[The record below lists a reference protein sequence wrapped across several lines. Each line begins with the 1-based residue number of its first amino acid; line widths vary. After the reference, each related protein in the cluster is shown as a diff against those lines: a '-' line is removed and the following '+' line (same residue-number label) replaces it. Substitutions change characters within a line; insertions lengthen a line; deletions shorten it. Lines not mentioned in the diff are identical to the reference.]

1 MKKIFILM
9 SFALVVCL
17 IAHAQENRPIN
28 SRALISQAIELH
40 DSGEYKKA
48 IEIFNRIDRND
59 TNYVW
64 SLYEKA
70 LSCEADSQF
79 ERGLI
84 YCKEALSLTAQREQ
98 EPNLYVEYG
107 DLLSDMKKYPEALD
121 VYDEGLK
128 KYPSSSLLYFNKGIV
143 FINQEHYAAAE
154 QLFKQTLLIN
164 PYLYSA
170 HFFLGIAALKQG
182 KIIPGMLSLTGYLLV
197 NPEGKYWPRIINIL
211 DVISNSKDEIQE
223 YKNKRNGD
231 AGESYALTEEI
242 ILSKIALEKAY
253 KPLTALDDPISRQLQ
268 VLLEKIEFNEQDT
281 GFYMQ
286 YYVPFFK
293 KIYRDGRFELLI
305 NRLFTRVNLELIQ
318 NYNKKHKKE
327 LAGLI
332 SDAAAYFDDIRSSR
346 ELQAGRRAAVV
357 NRYFFSNNEL
367 QGRGRIV
374 DGKTPTGSWEFY
386 YPQGNLMATGQFD
399 DQGNRTG
406 EWTYYFYQHQ
416 LKSREHYQHGKLEG
430 EQVYYFDNGVI
441 SSREMYINGRPD
453 GIATVNYRT
462 GTTYSV
468 TQYKMGK
475 SEGEKKEYY
484 SNGELHYLT
493 NYSNGLHSGISKTYY
508 KNGQLSELSN
518 YLQDELDGPYK
529 SYFENG
535 SLSAEG
541 FFSKNKSTGDRKY
554 YYERGKLKSQRH
566 FENDLEEGPYIEYYE
581 NGQTKTT
588 YSFKKGKL
596 DGEGLDYDKDG
607 KLFSRVVYNNDIAE
621 SVRYFDKTGKQISY
635 AERKDHSLV
644 FDSYGPDGAKR
655 SRLSYDEKGNQTGQ
669 AIYYYPSGKLRE
681 TDEYKNGKLN
691 GLTVV
696 YYRNGKK
703 KSETPEED
711 GKENGYY
718 RSYYPNGQLS
728 VAGWLENDLAQGEW
742 LYYDELGKLTSKDHY
757 LNGERS
763 GYKEEYL
770 PNGKKSFE
778 YKYSGGWLEQIT
790 QYDSTGKTLIC
801 DSFPRG
807 TGRYLLLYPNGNK
820 MAEGHYVNGDLDG
833 PYHTY
838 FFDGSLESS
847 SFYRKGMLDSSFK
860 NYYYGGVKYNE
871 GQYSME
877 KKTGS
882 WKSYEE
888 DGKPA
893 SLSAYSG
900 DQLNGTQV
908 YYSDGSK
915 DFAIPYQDDE
925 RNGIAIKN
933 DVDGSIAY
941 ATHYEEGDIVGYSYP
956 DANGKLVPEI
966 PILRGSGTLKSYF
979 ANGKPSRECNF
990 SDGKVNGRDILY
1002 YANGHVRSA
1011 DSSEYGDNEGSRKE
1025 YYSNGKIK
1033 LDYLYLNDNLHGICR
1048 EYNAQGVLIKE
1059 MNFINGIRN
1068 GPVRYFNDDGS
1079 LRETRFFY
1087 YGKLLSVKNEK

>member
-1 MKKIFILM
+1 M
-9 SFALVVCL
+9 AN
-17 IAHAQENRPIN
+17 AQENSLIN
-28 SRALISQAIELH
+28 SRELISQAIQLH

-64 SLYEKA
+64 SLYERA

-79 ERGLI
+79 ERGLV
-84 YCKEALSLTAQREQ
+84 YCKEALGLKAQREQ
-98 EPNLYVEYG
+98 EPDLYVEYG
-107 DLLSDMKKYPEALD
+107 DLLSDLKKYPEALA

-128 KYPSSSLLYFNKGIV
+128 KYPSCSLLYFNKGLV
-143 FINQEHYAAAE
+143 FINQEQYAVAE

-197 NPEGKYWPRIINIL
+197 NPEGKYWARVVNVL
-211 DVISNSKDEIQE
+211 DVIANSKDEIQE
-223 YKNKRNGD
+223 YKKKRNGD

-268 VLLEKIEFNEQDT
+268 VLLEKIEFNKQDT

-293 KIYRDGRFELLI
+293 KIYTDGHFELLI
-305 NRLFTRVNLELIQ
+305 NRLFTRVNLEIIQ

-346 ELQAGRRAAVV
+346 ELQAERRAGVV
-357 NRYFFSNNEL
+357 NRYFFNNNEL
-367 QGRGRIV
+367 EGRGRII
-374 DGKTPTGSWEFY
+374 DGKTPFGSWEFY

-399 DQGNRTG
+399 DQGKRTG
-406 EWTYYFYQHQ
+406 EWTYYFYGHR
-416 LKSREHYQHGKLEG
+416 LKSREHYAHGSLEG
-430 EQVYYFDNGVI
+430 EQVYYFDNGLV
-441 SSREMYINGRPD
+441 SSREMYANGKPD
-453 GIATVNYRT
+453 GISTSNYRT
-462 GTTYSV
+462 GATYSV
-468 TQYKMGK
+468 TQYKMGNPDA
-475 SEGEKKEYY
+475 ERKEYY
-484 SNGELHYLT
+484 AGGSLHYLT
-493 NYSNGLHSGISKTYY
+493 NYSNGVRNGIAKNFF
-508 KNGQLSELSN
+508 KNGQLSEVSS
-518 YLQDELDGPYK
+518 YLDNELNGPYK

-535 SLSAEG
+535 NLSAEG
-541 FFSKNKSTGDRKY
+541 FFEKNKSTGDWKY
-554 YYERGKLKSQRH
+554 YYERGKLKSRRH
-566 FENDLEEGPYIEYYE
+566 FENDLEEGPYTEYYE

-596 DGEGLDYDKDG
+596 EGESLYYDKDG
-607 KLFSRVVYNNDIAE
+607 KLFSRISYHNDIAE
-621 SVRYFDKTGKQISY
+621 SVRYFDKTGKQISQ
-635 AERKDHSLV
+635 AERKDHSLA
-644 FDSYGPDGAKR
+644 FDSYGPEGDKR
-655 SRLSYDEKGNQTGQ
+655 SRLRYDEKGQLTGH

-681 TDEYKNGKLN
+681 TDEYRDGKTN

-703 KSETPEED
+703 KSETPEEG

-728 VAGWLENDLAQGEW
+728 VEGWLKDDLAQGEW
-742 LYYDELGKLTSKDHY
+742 LYYDELGKLSSKNHY
-757 LNGERS
+757 VNGELS
-763 GYKEEYL
+763 GYKEDYL
-770 PNGKKSFE
+770 PNGKKSLE
-778 YKYSGGWLEQIT
+778 YKYYSGWLEQIT
-790 QYDSTGKTLIC
+790 QYDSTGRVLIC
-801 DSFPRG
+801 DSFPQG
-807 TGRYLLLYPNGNK
+807 SGRYLLLYPNGNK
-820 MAEGHYVNGDLDG
+820 MAEGRYVNGNLDG
-833 PYHTY
+833 PYNTY

-847 SFYRKGMLDSSFK
+847 SFYRNGMLDSSFK
-860 NYYYGGVKYNE
+860 NFYYGGAKYRE
-871 GQYSME
+871 GQYSMG

-882 WKSYEE
+882 WKSYDE

-900 DQLNGTQV
+900 DQLNGQLV
-908 YYSDGSK
+908 YYNSDGST
-915 DFAIPYQDDE
+915 DFIIPYQDDE
-925 RNGIAIKN
+925 RNGLAIKN
-933 DVDGSIAY
+933 GLDGSTAY
-941 ATHYEEGDIVGYSYP
+941 ATHYEEGDIVAYSYP

-966 PILRGSGTLKSYF
+966 PIPRGSGQLKSYF
-979 ANGKPSRECNF
+979 ANGKPSRACNF

-1002 YANGHVRSA
+1002 YANGQVRST
-1011 DSSEYGDNEGSRKE
+1011 DSSEYGHSQGPWKE
-1025 YYSNGKIK
+1025 YYANGKIK
-1033 LDYLYLNDNLHGICR
+1033 LDYYYVNDNLNGICR
-1048 EYNAQGVLIKE
+1048 EYSSKGVLIKE
-1059 MNFINGIRN
+1059 MNLVNGVLN
-1068 GPVRYFNDDGS
+1068 GPVRYFNDDGT
-1079 LRETRFFY
+1079 LRQTRFFY